1 MRKTAYIILI
11 SLLSCLVCR
20 AQEVETVESLGNVVT
35 VDSLLVGRTL
45 AEVMPAGVSINS
57 SAAVSS
63 ALDRIIRDNETRF
76 FNGYRIRVFQSSRQN
91 AREASNAAMNRFN
104 NLYPDMV
111 VFRDYT
117 SPFFRVM
124 AGNFRTRNEAEAMLV
139 KIKSDFPEASV
150 VREKFKFPDL

>member
-1 MRKTAYIILI
+1 MKKTAFIILL
-11 SLLSCLVCR
+11 SVMSCLVCR
-20 AQEVETVESLGNVVT
+20 AQEAETVESLGNVVT

-91 AREASNAAMNRFN
+91 AREASGAAMNRFN
-104 NLYPDMV
+104 SLYPDLV

-139 KIKSDFPEASV
+139 KIKGDFPEASV